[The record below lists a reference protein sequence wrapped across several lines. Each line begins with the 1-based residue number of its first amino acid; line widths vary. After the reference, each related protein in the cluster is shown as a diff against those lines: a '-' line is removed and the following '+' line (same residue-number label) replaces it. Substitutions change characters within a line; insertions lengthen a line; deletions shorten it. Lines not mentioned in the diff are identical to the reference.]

1 GTVLFGRMQAGA
13 GADRALGLYINTL
26 PLRVKLQGPVL
37 GAVKQVQQ
45 DLAGLLRH
53 EHAPLALAQ
62 RCSGLESGVPLVTAL
77 LNYRHGLAQSAQDGA
92 TAREQEQALAGMT
105 LLGGSEERTNYPFTL
120 SVDDL
125 GDAGLALSAQ
135 VSTPAQAPRVC
146 ALMQQALQGLVL
158 ALQSAPD

>member
-1 GTVLFGRMQAGA
+1 
-13 GADRALGLYINTL
+13 
-26 PLRVKLQGPVL
+26 
-37 GAVKQVQQ
+37 
-45 DLAGLLRH
+45 
-53 EHAPLALAQ
+53 AQ

-77 LNYRHGLAQSAQDGA
+77 LNYRHSQGQSQEPAELPPALQGIEQIAAQ
-92 TAREQEQALAGMT
+92 
-105 LLGGSEERTNYPFTL
+105 ERTNYPFTL

>member
-77 LNYRHGLAQSAQDGA
+77 LNYRHSSQGHASE
-92 TAREQEQALAGMT
+92 TALPEGTQVMAA
-105 LLGGSEERTNYPFTL
+105 SEERTNYPL
-120 SVDDL
+120 LLNIDDYEQ
-125 GDAGLALSAQ
+125 GGLALTVQLREPHSAQ
-135 VSTPAQAPRVC
+135 ALCEAMEQA
-146 ALMQQALQGLVL
+146 
-158 ALQSAPD
+158 

>member
-1 GTVLFGRMQAGA
+1 YAQLLGRVSGREDVVFGTVLFGRMQAGA

-77 LNYRHGLAQSAQDGA
+77 LNYRHSQGQS
-92 TAREQEQALAGMT
+92 QE
-105 LLGGSEERTNYPFTL
+105 
-120 SVDDL
+120 
-125 GDAGLALSAQ
+125 
-135 VSTPAQAPRVC
+135 PAELPP
-146 ALMQQALQGLVL
+146 ALQGIE
-158 ALQSAPD
+158 